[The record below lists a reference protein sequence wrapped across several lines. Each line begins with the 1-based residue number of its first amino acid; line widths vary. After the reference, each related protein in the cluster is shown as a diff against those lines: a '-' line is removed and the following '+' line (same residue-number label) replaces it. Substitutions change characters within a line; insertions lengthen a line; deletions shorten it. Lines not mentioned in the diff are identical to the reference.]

1 MISEFWFLVQID
13 IMSVL
18 LVFVGCGYIILNI
31 KCDEKIIEPYLV
43 CALVSF
49 VVGVV
54 AWINISTIFN
64 L

>member
-1 MISEFWFLVQID
+1 MISEFWFLVRID
-13 IMSVL
+13 IISVL
-18 LVFVGCGYIILNI
+18 LVFVGCGYIILNT
-31 KCDEKIIEPYLV
+31 KCDKKTIELYLV

>member
-1 MISEFWFLVQID
+1 MTSDFWFLVRID
-13 IMSVL
+13 IISIL
-18 LVFVGCGYIILNI
+18 LVSVGCGYIILNI
-31 KCDEKIIEPYLV
+31 KCDKKTIEPYLV

-49 VVGVV
+49 IVGVV